1 MQNKL
6 AATFGMPRLF
16 PNPFSPFFPLFRRFA
31 VAYLNA
37 AGQQKKKNPEE
48 REKSATI
55 LSHCRL
61 SLAGPQKF
69 LATFWALFLFS
80 WLLVVFPLLILLQTK
95 IPVNCRRAI
104 NQRGVIKGKNIS
116 GIAARRRRT
125 KICAWLYSNWQKTI
139 LNNYDNL
146 KSS

>member
-1 MQNKL
+1 
-6 AATFGMPRLF
+6 MPQG
-16 PNPFSPFFPLFRRFA
+16 SK
-31 VAYLNA
+31 
-37 AGQQKKKNPEE
+37 KKKNPEE

-104 NQRGVIKGKNIS
+104 NQRGVIKGKNIC
-116 GIAARRRRT
+116 GIAARKRRT

>member
-37 AGQQKKKNPEE
+37 AGQQKKESRRKRKICDNFV
-48 REKSATI
+48 S
-55 LSHCRL
+55 L
-61 SLAGPQKF
+61 SLVSGWATKILGNILGPVSIF
-69 LATFWALFLFS
+69 LAPLKL
-80 WLLVVFPLLILLQTK
+80 PLLILLQTK

-116 GIAARRRRT
+116 GIAARKRHT